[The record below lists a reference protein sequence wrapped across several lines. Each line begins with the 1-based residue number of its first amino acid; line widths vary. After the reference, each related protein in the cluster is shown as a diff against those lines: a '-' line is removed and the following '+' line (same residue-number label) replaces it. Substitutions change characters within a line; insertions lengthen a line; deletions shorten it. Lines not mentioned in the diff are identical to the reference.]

1 MESCSLD
8 SSQFNHFNNNSNHE
22 DHVHCDAEGN
32 KMVPI
37 RLEDLNESSSF
48 FESNQDSQ
56 FDSFGLDGLENRD
69 KHLHSDK

>member
-1 MESCSLD
+1 
-8 SSQFNHFNNNSNHE
+8 
-22 DHVHCDAEGN
+22 
-32 KMVPI
+32 MVPI